1 MHPDPFNQKRSSVFD
16 TFRWLKGKLV
26 GGGNPSSYE
35 RFEGQDLPQQAI
47 GRTGT
52 QNFDRSRAGYRSPK
66 SGKPGT
72 QRNEDQGVG
81 KTIGQLAVAAI
92 VAAVPISFYLTK
104 PDTTEKSFAMTD
116 PMPGRSASASNSNG
130 NSRAFSGSGSS
141 STGAMAASESLES
154 VLDDT
159 PLQHAAKHASQNY
172 VCPMHPDVID
182 NDPNAICPICGMDLV
197 PLEAGGESGIVKLT
211 PTVINSL
218 GVRTSKVKRRTL
230 YRRVD
235 SVGYIN
241 VNETNLRTIS
251 LRTDGWVEHLSV
263 KTEGERVVK
272 GQLLMEIYSP
282 KLVNAQEE
290 YRQAKQHKNEDL
302 LSASRERLRA
312 LGVSDEQIETLDQ
325 TGVVENLVKI
335 YAPQSGVVSKLT
347 VREGA
352 YVKPSQAI
360 INLVDLSSVWL
371 MVDVFERQA
380 DWVKIGQRAEAT
392 LPFLPGKSW
401 EGTVEY
407 VYPSL
412 DASTRSLKVR
422 LRFENMDEALK
433 PNMYAD
439 VTIYAKPKRKTLA
452 IPREAL
458 IRTGK
463 EKRVIVAL
471 GEGKF
476 IPMPVSVGMESG
488 GKVEILKGLNEGDEV
503 VVSSQFL
510 IDSESSMKA
519 SLARMAGGG

>member
-1 MHPDPFNQKRSSVFD
+1 MQTDPFYHGRSGLID
-16 TFRWLKGKLV
+16 TLRWLKRKISGQYPHP
-26 GGGNPSSYE
+26 GSYE
-35 RFEGQDLPQQAI
+35 RYEGQDSMTPQQAS
-47 GRTGT
+47 GHQST
-52 QNFDRSRAGYRSPK
+52 QNFDRTRAGYR
-66 SGKPGT
+66 PGPGSYS
-72 QRNEDQGVG
+72 QRNASFG
-81 KTIGQLAVAAI
+81 KTVGQLAVAAI

-104 PDTTEKSFAMTD
+104 PDDMGTVLNSAGSGNARSAKSF
-116 PMPGRSASASNSNG
+116 GSNG
-130 NSRAFSGSGSS
+130 ASPAAQVMG
-141 STGAMAASESLES
+141 ASEPLSA
-154 VLDDT
+154 VMDDT
-159 PLQHAAKHASQNY
+159 AVEHAAKHTKQNY

-182 NDPNAICPICGMDLV
+182 TDPNSICPICGMDLV
-197 PLEAGGESGIVKLT
+197 PLEVGGEAGVVKLT

-241 VNETNLRTIS
+241 VNETNLRSIN
-251 LRTDGWVEHLSV
+251 LRTDGWVEHLVV

-272 GQLLMEIYSP
+272 GQLLLEVYSP

-290 YRQAKQHKNEDL
+290 YRQAKQHSNTDL
-302 LSASRERLRA
+302 LSASRERLRS
-312 LGVSDEQIETLDQ
+312 LGVSDEQIDTLDQ

-335 YAPQSGVVSKLT
+335 YAPQSGIVSKLT

-352 YVKPSQAI
+352 YVKPSQNI

-380 DWVKIGQRAEAT
+380 DWVKVGQRAEAT
-392 LPFLPGKSW
+392 LPFMPGKSW
-401 EGTVEY
+401 EGNVEY

-422 LRFENMDEALK
+422 LRFDNMDEALK

-439 VTIYAKPKRKTLA
+439 VTIYAKPKKATLA

-476 IPMPVSVGMESG
+476 IPMPVSVGLEAG
-488 GKVEILKGLNEGDEV
+488 GNVEILKGLNEGDEV

>member
-1 MHPDPFNQKRSSVFD
+1 MHPDPFNQGRSSFFD
-16 TFRWLKGKLV
+16 SFRWLRGMFGRKP
-26 GGGNPSSYE
+26 NPASYE
-35 RFEGQDLPQQAI
+35 RFEVQDTTQPGAPHQ
-47 GRTGT
+47 GT
-52 QNFDRSRAGYRSPK
+52 QNFDRARAGYRQAGPH
-66 SGKPGT
+66 SGMPPGPSA
-72 QRNEDQGVG
+72 GMS

-92 VAAVPISFYLTK
+92 VAAVPISLFLTSSDDE
-104 PDTTEKSFAMTD
+104 PNQSMFSSDI
-116 PMPGRSASASNSNG
+116 PGGLSSSN
-130 NSRAFSGSGSS
+130 NSRGLGGAGGKGSAGSG
-141 STGAMAASESLES
+141 ASESMAA

-159 PLQHAAKHASQNY
+159 AVEHAAKHATQNY

-182 NDPNAICPICGMDLV
+182 TDPNAICPICGMDLV
-197 PLEAGGESGIVKLT
+197 PLEAGGEAGVVKLT

-230 YRRVD
+230 YRRID

-241 VNETNLRTIS
+241 VNETNLRSIS
-251 LRTDGWVEHLSV
+251 LRTDGWVEHLLV

-272 GQLLMEIYSP
+272 GQLLLEIYSP

-290 YRQAKQHKNEDL
+290 YRQAKQHNNGGL
-302 LSASRERLRA
+302 LSASKERLRA

-325 TGVVENLVKI
+325 TGVVESLVKV

-380 DWVKIGQRAEAT
+380 DWVKVGQRAEAT
-392 LPFLPGKSW
+392 LPFMPGKSW
-401 EGTVEY
+401 EGAVEY

-422 LRFENMDEALK
+422 LRFDNMDEALK

-476 IPMPVSVGMESG
+476 IPMPVSVGVEAG
-488 GKVEILKGLNEGDEV
+488 DKVEILKGLNEGDEV

-510 IDSESSMKA
+510 IDSESSLKA